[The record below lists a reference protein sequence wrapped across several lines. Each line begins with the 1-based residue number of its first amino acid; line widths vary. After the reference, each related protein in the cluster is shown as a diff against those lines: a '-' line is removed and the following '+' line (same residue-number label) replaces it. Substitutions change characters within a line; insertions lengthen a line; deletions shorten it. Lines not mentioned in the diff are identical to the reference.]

1 MLKMIA
7 AAVAVFAAT
16 EAGAGCLLTKEKV
29 DGLYNGADMSSVEFH
44 TGCEP
49 ELISKHGFGPSAV
62 MLFQVVD
69 PRGSIL
75 VITANGNERMTG
87 YSITLAR

>member
-1 MLKMIA
+1 MLKIITA
-7 AAVAVFAAT
+7 AAALCAAT
-16 EAGAGCLLTKEKV
+16 QAGAGCLLTKEKV
-29 DGLYNGADMSSVEFH
+29 DALYQGAAMSSVEFH

-49 ELISKHGFGPSAV
+49 ELMSKHGFGPSAV
-62 MLFQVVD
+62 MLFQIVD

-87 YSITLAR
+87 YSVTLAR

>member
-1 MLKMIA
+1 MLKIIA
-7 AAVAVFAAT
+7 AAAVLFTAT
-16 EAGAGCLLTKEKV
+16 QAGAGCLLTKDKV
-29 DGLYNGADMSSVEFH
+29 DALYNGADMSSVEFH

-49 ELISKHGFGPSAV
+49 ELVSKHGFGPSAV

-75 VITANGNERMTG
+75 VITANGNERLTG
-87 YSITLAR
+87 YSITMAR

>member
-1 MLKMIA
+1 MLKIIA
-7 AAVAVFAAT
+7 AAAMLCT
-16 EAGAGCLLTKEKV
+16 TTQAGAGCLITKDKV
-29 DGLYNGADMSSVEFH
+29 AALYQGAAMSSVEFH

-49 ELISKHGFGPSAV
+49 ELVSKHGYGPSAV
-62 MLFQVVD
+62 MLFQIVD

-87 YSITLAR
+87 YSVTMAR

>member
-1 MLKMIA
+1 MLKLISA
-7 AAVAVFAAT
+7 ATVLFAAT
-16 EAGAGCLLTKEKV
+16 QAGAGCLLTKEKV
-29 DGLYNGADMSSVEFH
+29 DALYQGAAMSSVEFH

-49 ELISKHGFGPSAV
+49 ELISKHGYGPSAV

-69 PRGSIL
+69 QRGSIL

-87 YSITLAR
+87 YSVTMAR